1 MRTTVLVQS
10 HFQSSSF
17 ALFLLTSRHI
27 TGSLVRVLPFLRL
40 HTTGQGFVKMFQFI
54 IELDISGATSCSS
67 RGVTPSGPALLDRSK
82 FFEVFSTSFSES
94 NLLES
99 SPKLG
104 IIG

>member
-27 TGSLVRVLPFLRL
+27 TGSLIRL
-40 HTTGQGFVKMFQFI
+40 HTTGQGFVKMFQFV

-67 RGVTPSGPALLDRSK
+67 RGVTPSGPALFDRSK
-82 FFEVFSTSFSES
+82 FFEVFSTSSSES
-94 NLLES
+94 TLLES

-104 IIG
+104 IIS